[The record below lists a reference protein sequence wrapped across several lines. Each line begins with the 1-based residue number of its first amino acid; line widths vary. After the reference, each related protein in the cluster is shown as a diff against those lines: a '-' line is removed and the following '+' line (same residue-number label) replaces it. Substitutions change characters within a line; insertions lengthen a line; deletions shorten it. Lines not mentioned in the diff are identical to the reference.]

1 MSNTSLLDDS
11 NVLFSHLPADG
22 SSIVNGA
29 LRDLL
34 GWGEPRYLT
43 ARQPLIDSGK
53 ITTGKGR
60 GGSVRRVEAGVVY
73 LTAAKARATRK
84 PAAEVPELAPGD
96 PAPEPDD
103 AAAAPARARKKAA
116 AKAAAPAKTLEAQ
129 LWDAADKMRGAVPP
143 TDYMHVCLGLVFL
156 RYLSAAF
163 SRKESE
169 LRETPY
175 AVMDDPEEYQADNVF
190 WVPLEA
196 RWSFLQDHDRSA
208 DIGKRLD
215 DAMRAIERENDELK
229 GVLPKIFGKADF
241 SPQML
246 GGLIDHFTNLNLGGT
261 PDDFDLL
268 GRVYEFFLGEFSAMQ
283 GKAGG
288 EQFTP
293 RCMVKLMVEMIE
305 PFRGRIYDCC
315 HGTGGFYVQ
324 SNRFVLAHAGR
335 LDDIAVFGQ
344 ERNPETYRLARMNLA
359 IRGITGDLRWN
370 NEGTLLKDAFPDM
383 RFDSILANPPF
394 NIKEWGGEHLR
405 EDARWK
411 FGAPPLGNANYA
423 WLQHIF
429 HHLAPNGYGAVIL
442 ANGSMSSNSGGEGE
456 IRKAMVEGDAVDCMV
471 ALPNQLFF
479 GTQIP
484 VCIWIMARDKSG
496 GKHGQRT
503 LRDRRGEVLFLDARK
518 LGHMIN
524 RTQKNLSDE
533 DIAKLADTYHAWRN
547 DSSIQNST
555 FNIQNYQDISGFCKS
570 ATLAEIRAHGHVLTP
585 GRYVGAEDV
594 AEDDEPFEEKMPRL
608 TAALR
613 ERFAKRTVLE
623 KQVNTNLEGMGYGL

>member
-1 MSNTSLLDDS
+1 MAQISDS
-11 NVLFSHLPADG
+11 DALFDLTPADG
-22 SSIVNGA
+22 SSMGNQK
-29 LRDLL
+29 LRERL
-34 GWGEPRYLT
+34 GWDEARYLA
-43 ARQPLIDSGK
+43 ARQPLLDAGK
-53 ITTGKGR
+53 LTTGKGR
-60 GGSVRRVEAGVVY
+60 GGSVRRVEAGVLY
-73 LTAAKARATRK
+73 PTAAREKSTRP
-84 PAAEVPELAPGD
+84 PAAMPELALDLP
-96 PAPEPDD
+96 P
-103 AAAAPARARKKAA
+103 AAPAAAEPTRGRKKAA
-116 AKAAAPAKTLEAQ
+116 APPAAAAGKTLEAQ
-129 LWDAADKMRGAVPP
+129 LWDAANKMRGAVPP

-163 SRKESE
+163 ARKEAE

-175 AVMDDPEEYQADNVF
+175 TAIDDPEEYQADNVF

-196 RWSFLQDHDRSA
+196 RWTTLQDHARSA

-215 DAMRAIERENDELK
+215 DAMRAIERSNDELK

-246 GGLIDHFTNLNLGGT
+246 GGLIDHFTNLNLSGT

-394 NIKEWGGEHLR
+394 NIKEWGGEFLR

-429 HHLAPNGYGAVIL
+429 HHLAPHGYGAVIL
-442 ANGSMSSNSGGEGE
+442 ANGSMSSNTGGEGE
-456 IRKAMVEGDAVDCMV
+456 IRKAMIEGDAVDCMV
-471 ALPNQLFF
+471 AMPSQLFF
-479 GTQIP
+479 GVQIP
-484 VCIWIMARDKSG
+484 VCIWIMAKDKSG

-524 RTQKNLSDE
+524 RTQRELSED
-533 DIAKLADTYHAWRN
+533 DIAKLAETYHAWRN
-547 DSSIQNST
+547 DSSIQHAT
-555 FNIQNYQDISGFCKS
+555 FSIQNYQDISGFCKS

-594 AEDDEPFEEKMPRL
+594 AEDEEPFEEKMPRL
-608 TAALR
+608 AAALR
-613 ERFAKRTVLE
+613 ERFAKRALLE
-623 KQVNTNLEGMGYGL
+623 KQVNQNLEDMGYGR